1 MNEVKNEVKTAEA
14 EEKKIVA
21 LTATEKENNEV
32 EDAEDDD
39 LILTFN
45 KPYVFEGK
53 TYTKID
59 LSPLADM
66 TTADLKAVARYAGK
80 GSSGDLAPEV
90 SLAYA
95 IALASRKCDM
105 PIEFFDGLPA
115 CEGMKIKNRVMGFLL
130 GLE

>member
-1 MNEVKNEVKTAEA
+1 MNEVKNEVKAAEA
-14 EEKKIVA
+14 EEKKIIA

-59 LSPLADM
+59 LPYYFG
-66 TTADLKAVARYAGK
+66 AV
-80 GSSGDLAPEV
+80 SMDF
-90 SLAYA
+90 A
-95 IALASRKCDM
+95 IPRIRREDNK
-105 PIEFFDGLPA
+105 F
-115 CEGMKIKNRVMGFLL
+115 V
-130 GLE
+130 

>member
-45 KPYVFEGK
+45 KPYVLRE
-53 TYTKID
+53 
-59 LSPLADM
+59 
-66 TTADLKAVARYAGK
+66 R
-80 GSSGDLAPEV
+80 
-90 SLAYA
+90 
-95 IALASRKCDM
+95 
-105 PIEFFDGLPA
+105 PIQ
-115 CEGMKIKNRVMGFLL
+115 K
-130 GLE
+130 